1 MRKYAAYSSVLIVMI
16 GLALILFSVSGTAAA
31 QTSLTMD
38 INQSFYLDVENEIL
52 RVAIANPVIADVT
65 VISKTE
71 LLIVAKK
78 EGTTTLYIWTNEG
91 RHQEYAVS
99 VRNYDTNTAAA
110 IAQMIGDSGVKVE
123 KIGENILL
131 KGTVENQFIKRRA
144 EKIAE
149 LYGSKVVNLL
159 EMSNPTQIRIEA
171 KILEISADKVK
182 KLGIQ
187 YANASDIDTDNGIV
201 TIGPTGIFG
210 FGQTFSNRRD
220 SSNSKIGGY
229 ADINATLQ
237 ALITKGDV
245 RILSQPSMVTM
256 SGEQANI
263 LIGGEIPIPTTN
275 TSGQISVEWR
285 EYGIRLH
292 IEPQVDEKNTITSKV
307 NAEVS
312 TLDSSSSAAINL
324 SSGLSIPALR
334 SRKAETVIHLSSG
347 STMAIGGLISSD
359 EGKQVIKVP
368 FLSELPILG
377 KFFRSTATS
386 KEKKEIIILITPTLV
401 DETTPPAMS
410 LDMQE
415 MLKKQESK
423 VGG

>member
-1 MRKYAAYSSVLIVMI
+1 MRKYAVSNRALIMFIGLSLFLFVI
-16 GLALILFSVSGTAAA
+16 SPVAAQTGLALN
-31 QTSLTMD
+31 
-38 INQSFYLDVENEIL
+38 INQSVYLDEKSEIT
-52 RVAIANPVIADVT
+52 RVAIANPAIADVT

-71 LLIVAKK
+71 LLVVAKK
-78 EGTTTLYIWTNEG
+78 EGTTTLYVWTVG
-91 RHQEYAVS
+91 GSHQEYS
-99 VRNYDTNTAAA
+99 VNVRDYDGTTAAE
-110 IAQMIGDSGVKVE
+110 IAQMIGDAGVRVE
-123 KIGENILL
+123 KIGDKILL
-131 KGTVENQFIKRRA
+131 KGTVENQFIKKRA

-149 LYGSKVVNLL
+149 LYGAKVINLL
-159 EMSNPTQIRIEA
+159 EMFNPTQIRIEA
-171 KILEISADKVK
+171 KILEISTDKVK

-187 YANASDIDTDNGIV
+187 YANASDIDKDNGIV

-220 SSNSKIGGY
+220 SSNSKLGSY
-229 ADINATLQ
+229 ADVNATLQ

-245 RILSQPSMVTM
+245 RILSQPSLVTM

-275 TSGQISVEWR
+275 TNGQIAVEWR
-285 EYGIRLH
+285 EYGIKLH
-292 IEPQVDEKNTITSKV
+292 IEPQVDEKNSITSKV

-401 DETTPPAMS
+401 DEKTPPAMS
-410 LDMQE
+410 QDMQE
-415 MLKKQESK
+415 MIEVQESK
-423 VGG
+423 TGS